1 MNRGF
6 IAALLSGFLGTGLAY
21 GSGQETIVSVDFDS
35 LATGGIDASTS
46 PTHAEVDAA
55 TTGGSWATN
64 SSVASHE
71 IQADGGGEGDLALVS
86 YDGAS
91 TWGAQLDFDNAVDID
106 EDLANG
112 YLQINFESGTHHST
126 GFERDHH
133 WQFYDGGTLVFELE
147 MDDGRVYLDSPS
159 MTRTNMG
166 QLSGGADP
174 FHVRPWDSTSEHVLG
189 FNIVLEADGG
199 ITATVTDNDGATTVT
214 EVSATG
220 ALNSTANLDSIRSYW
235 RNGGS
240 SGKESGVYFNDL
252 TVIRYFSRVGT
263 VFTFR

>member
-1 MNRGF
+1 MFFRVLTICLAIGW
-6 IAALLSGFLGTGLAY
+6 ISTGHVWAEAT
-21 GSGQETIVSVDFDS
+21 ETIVSVDFDS

-46 PTHAEVDAA
+46 PTHAEVDSA

-86 YDGAS
+86 YNGAS
-91 TWGAQLDFDNAVDID
+91 TWGAQLDFDNVVDID

-112 YLQINFESGTHHST
+112 RLEIRFESGTRHST
-126 GFERDHH
+126 GFTRDHH
-133 WQFYDGGTLVFELE
+133 WQVRDGSTLVFELE
-147 MDDGRVYLDSPS
+147 MDDGTMFLDGPD

-166 QLSGGADP
+166 TLTGAADS
-174 FHVRPWDSTSEHVLG
+174 FRLRPWDSTDDFVLS
-189 FNIVLEADGG
+189 FTIIIEADGG
-199 ITATVTDNDGATTVT
+199 ITATVTDNEGGTT
-214 EVSATG
+214 EVSALGTI
-220 ALNSTANLDSIRSYW
+220 STTADLDNIRSYW
-235 RNGGS
+235 AEGGGGN
-240 SGKESGVYFNDL
+240 SGIYFNDL